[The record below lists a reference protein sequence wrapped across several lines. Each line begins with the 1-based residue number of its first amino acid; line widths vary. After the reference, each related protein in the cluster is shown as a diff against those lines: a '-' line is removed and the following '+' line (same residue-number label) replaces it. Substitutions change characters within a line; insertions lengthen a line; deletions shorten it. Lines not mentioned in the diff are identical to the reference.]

1 MRISDWS
8 SDVCS
13 SDLFAEAA
21 AESLFASIVA
31 LDHATGVSVGSG
43 MGKILSTPLH
53 FIGHGRGTVVNSEI
67 IQRLGTTFPNAGN
80 PSASDPPAGNG
91 GIQMP
96 TLDKIGIAT
105 CRERVCQ
112 YG

>member
-31 LDHATGVSVGSG
+31 LDHATGVSAGSG

-80 PSASDPPAGNG
+80 PSASDPLAGNG
-91 GIQMP
+91 RSEERRVG
-96 TLDKIGIAT
+96 KECVST
-105 CRERVCQ
+105 CSSRWSPNH
-112 YG
+112 